1 MKIFIFIIFPLF
13 YFSQNHNKDSIKI
26 TSIEDVIIKKEKSS
40 KLEKNLK
47 IKWSFNNNEQ
57 FVSLVKSEKP
67 SDLSLKQISFKLAN
81 NTSFSVP
88 IKLIIYENIN
98 NRPGKEIYSEPITL
112 DSDIDIL
119 KISFKNKN
127 NFYRKEGFF
136 IGFELQ
142 NKLKNNIYIF
152 TVYSKKSN
160 SFIKRNNN
168 EDWMPFQNQIGFEKL
183 DKKYINVDLYYKIQY
198 E

>member
-1 MKIFIFIIFPLF
+1 MKTFIFFVFPLF
-13 YFSQNHNKDSIKI
+13 YFPQNYSNDSTKVTAIQEI
-26 TSIEDVIIKKEKSS
+26 IIKKEKSS
-40 KLEKNLK
+40 SLEKNIK

-57 FVSLVKSEKP
+57 FLSLVKSEKS

-81 NTSFSVP
+81 NTTFSVP
-88 IKLIIYENIN
+88 IKLVIYENIN
-98 NRPGKEIYSEPITL
+98 NRPGKEIYSEPLIL

-119 KISFKNKN
+119 KINFKNKN
-127 NFYRKEGFF
+127 NFYRKEGIF

-142 NKLKNNIYIF
+142 HKLKNNIYIF

-168 EDWMPFQNQIGFEKL
+168 EDWIPFQNQIGFEKL
-183 DKKYINVDLYYKIQY
+183 DKKYTNVDLYYKIQY